1 MGRSK
6 YEILQDLMQEL
17 EMAGDVVLEIV
28 NRTDKPMFV
37 NIDKQEIGRYKIVLR
52 DNDDEY
58 VSPTVHCMGV
68 NSSLTVKFEVSHS
81 DNN

>member
-6 YEILQDLMQEL
+6 YEIIQALMQEL
-17 EMAGDVVLEIV
+17 GMAGDVVLEID
-28 NRTDKPMFV
+28 NRTDRPIFV
-37 NIDKQEIGRYKIVLR
+37 NIDKQEIGRYKLVIR

-58 VSPTVHCMGV
+58 VSPSVYRMRV

-81 DNN
+81 DNK